1 MLSRSEAV
9 WARLTELSFIGLFIV
24 ASILLL
30 SIFIYIVDWIG
41 IRALTDAVSSAE
53 VLFAIRLSIATS
65 SVSAAAALL
74 TSIPL
79 AYVLS
84 RTRFRGKTLIE
95 AFLLLPFALPPIALG
110 TALLIFFSNSYLG
123 RLVDQ
128 VIGIVFSVPGLI
140 VAQYAVILPMV
151 IRIIK
156 TSFDSIDV
164 RYEAVAR
171 TLGYGTLGV
180 ILRVMLPMSRRGL
193 LTGFILG
200 FTRAMGEFGAS
211 IMLAGATRFKTETIP
226 IAIYLAM
233 SSGELHLA
241 VAIVVISVIVSYV
254 ALVAMMKIGEDR
266 W

>member
-1 MLSRSEAV
+1 MHRVLEDVRTRV
-9 WARLTELSFIGLFIV
+9 TELAFIGLFII
-24 ASILLL
+24 SSMLLL
-30 SIFIYIVDWIG
+30 WIFIYIIEWAG
-41 IRALTDAVSSAE
+41 INAIIEAIKSPE
-53 VLFAIRLSIATS
+53 VLFAVRLSVLTS
-65 SVSAAAALL
+65 SISATAALL

-84 RTRFRGKTLIE
+84 RSNFRGKTLIE

-123 RLVDQ
+123 KFLDYA
-128 VIGIVFSVPGLI
+128 IGIVFSTPGLI
-140 VAQYAVILPMV
+140 IAQYAVILPMV
-151 IRIIK
+151 IRILK
-156 TSFDSIDV
+156 TSFDSIDM
-164 RYEAVAR
+164 RYESVAR
-171 TLGYGTLGV
+171 TLGYSIPGV
-180 ILRVMLPMSRRGL
+180 ILRIILPMSKRGL

-233 SSGELHLA
+233 SSGDIYLA
-241 VAIVVISVIVSYV
+241 VAIVVISVVVSYI
-254 ALVAMMKIGEDR
+254 ALIAMMKIGEDR

>member
-1 MLSRSEAV
+1 LGEYRAK
-9 WARLTELSFIGLFIV
+9 LTELSFTGLFI
-24 ASILLL
+24 ASSLLLL
-30 SIFIYIVDWIG
+30 SIFIYI
-41 IRALTDAVSSAE
+41 IRWAGFETIIDAISSPE
-53 VLFAIRLSIATS
+53 VLFAVRLSIVTS

-84 RTRFRGKTLIE
+84 RARFRGKTLIE

-110 TALLIFFSNSYLG
+110 TALLIFFSNSHLG
-123 RLVDQ
+123 RIIDRA
-128 VIGIVFSVPGLI
+128 IGIVFSVPGLV

-151 IRIIK
+151 IRIVK
-156 TSFDSIDV
+156 AAFDSIDV
-164 RYEAVAR
+164 KYEAVAR
-171 TLGYGTLGV
+171 TLGYGTPGV

-233 SSGELHLA
+233 SSGELNLA
-241 VAIVVISVIVSYV
+241 VAIVVVSVIVSYM